1 MLIGFGLP
9 REYARAGAVFGIIAY
24 GLWLHWFV
32 AFHGLGLSRPR
43 AAVMVVGVN
52 RRHGPPSCWD
62 SCRRLDRRRMSLGTS
77 MASGMQAAL
86 LLARGRS
93 DGLRL
98 VEDDMAGA
106 ARSFWA
112 AAICLPAFVC
122 LRLLAWTG
130 SAMPPHAGHVL
141 ALDLVSFGV
150 GWCGFAV
157 LSHRLVGAMGLGE
170 RWPRFIALWNWCN
183 VVQYLLL
190 VVFSIPG
197 LLGAPAL
204 LDQAAQLF
212 GLGWALWLEWF
223 AFRLTLGIGTV
234 AAAGLV
240 ALDVAIGVLLAL
252 LGAGCLAR

>member
-1 MLIGFGLP
+1 
-9 REYARAGAVFGIIAY
+9 
-24 GLWLHWFV
+24 
-32 AFHGLGLSRPR
+32 
-43 AAVMVVGVN
+43 
-52 RRHGPPSCWD
+52 
-62 SCRRLDRRRMSLGTS
+62 MSLGTS
-77 MASGMQAAL
+77 VVSGMQAAL
-86 LLARGRS
+86 LLARGRT

-98 VEDDMAGA
+98 IDDDMAGA

-122 LRLLAWTG
+122 LRLLAWTNG
-130 SAMPPHAGHVL
+130 GVPAHAAHLL
-141 ALDLVSFGV
+141 ALDLLMFGI

-157 LSHRLVGAMGLGE
+157 LSHRLVRAMGLAP
-170 RWPRFIALWNWCN
+170 RWPRCITLWNWCN

-197 LLGAPAL
+197 LLGAPPL

-223 AFRLTLGIGTV
+223 AFRLTLEIGVV

-240 ALDVAIGVLLAL
+240 ALDVAIGVFLASVSL
-252 LGAGCLAR
+252 TAATV